1 MTSTVHDT
9 RPKNLNLFTIHF
21 PIPAI
26 VSILHRISG
35 VILFFLIPIALWVLD
50 RSLISGQDF
59 DELHDFLTQ
68 PFIKFIVWG
77 FISAF
82 IYHFIAGIRHLFMDI
97 HLGDE
102 LKSGRMTSWITIGL
116 TIIFMILTGFWLW

>member
-1 MTSTVHDT
+1 MNDT

-35 VILFFLIPIALWVLD
+35 VILFFLIPLALWALD
-50 RSLISGQDF
+50 RSLISGQDY

-68 PFIKFIVWG
+68 PFIKLILWG

-102 LKSGRMTSWITIGL
+102 LRSARFMSWTTIL
-116 TIIFMILTGFWLW
+116 LSIIFMMLTGYWLW